1 MRQLT
6 SNQFVFLLDQDPST
20 LPDPIS
26 IGTRPDEKGWR
37 ITPPYTTSSLA
48 GGCFGRCR
56 SNHYD
61 LPADLHRILILA
73 APLAGF
79 RLPTKR
85 LKRLNEYD
93 FKLGPPVDYILL
105 APDRE
110 HCGASSAKLAP
121 FKSI

>member
-6 SNQFVFLLDQDPST
+6 SNQFVFLLALDPST

-26 IGTRPDEKGWR
+26 IGTRSDEKGWR
-37 ITPPYTTSSLA
+37 ITPPLSLA
-48 GGCFGRCR
+48 GGCVGRCR

-61 LPADLHRILILA
+61 LPADLHRLLILA

-110 HCGASSAKLAP
+110 HRGASPAKLAP